1 MDLSATIAYLKP
13 GAVWTMDN
21 EDITTLKFLSDDVAP
36 TLSECEAIWP
46 EVKAKLD
53 EIAEAR
59 EKARDAVLAKIGLT
73 EDEVAL
79 LLG

>member
-13 GAVWTMDN
+13 GAQWTMDN

-36 TLSECEAIWP
+36 TLAQCNAIWP

-53 EIAEAR
+53 EIAAAR

-73 EDEVAL
+73 ADEAAL
-79 LLG
+79 LLS